1 VAEDDTQSAAPLS
14 SWSTPTLT
22 EVPHNSA
29 EFWGILAA
37 LSPEERALVK
47 SPKISAGLSGGGG
60 LGVDPHRYRWLDIDA
75 GGRPPRDR
83 TNDENLCDELVAAL
97 VAAPSGDL
105 RGEYERPSRKRCVHY
120 LEERF
125 SGAPRRVVRAAIKSY
140 FGR

>member
-1 VAEDDTQSAAPLS
+1 VAKQARKT
-14 SWSTPTLT
+14 WSTPIVT

-29 EFWGILAA
+29 EFWEILAT
-37 LSPEERALVK
+37 LSVEDRAVVK

-60 LGVDPHRYRWLDIDA
+60 LGVNPHRYRWLDIDA

-83 TNDENLCDELVAAL
+83 ASDEALHNNLVAAL
-97 VAAPSGDL
+97 IAAPSMDL
-105 RGEYERPSRKRCVHY
+105 CGEYEQPSRKRCVHY